1 MQWTEIQRT
10 AVMNFLNESSPVR
23 GGLDVFV
30 REQANHWRS
39 MCAANM
45 ATVPRNPEAAAD
57 YAAKAQAFDEF
68 WRLLEFAISQEIA
81 AVSK

>member
-1 MQWTEIQRT
+1 MNWTEMQRT

-23 GGLDVFV
+23 AGLDVFV
-30 REQANHWRS
+30 REQAEHWRS

-57 YAAKAQAFDEF
+57 YAARALAYDEF
-68 WRLLEFAISQEIA
+68 WRLLEFAVAQDV
-81 AVSK
+81 AVSS